1 MDSEPPV
8 EMYFFP
14 FVGGGHQ
21 IPMID
26 TARVFASHGAK
37 STILSTTLSNALR
50 FRNSIHRD
58 QTLNRRI
65 TIHVLDLPND
75 AAPPDTSM
83 SAAPFTDTSVFQQP
97 LKQFLTQYPPDCIVI
112 DIFHRWASDLI
123 DSLGIRRIVF
133 NGNGFFSRC
142 VMHNVSRF
150 RPHEKL
156 GSDSEPFVVPGLPD
170 RVELTKSQMPI
181 FSRNKSGPDKFG
193 QLEDKSFGVVVN
205 SFYELESKYADF
217 FKKELGKKAWGI
229 GPVSLCNRDEA
240 DKSERGQAA
249 SVDEEN
255 MKWCLNWLDSQ
266 EPNSVV
272 YISFGS
278 LARLSYK
285 QLIEIAHGLENSKQG
300 FVWVIGK
307 VFTSENENHEDEENW
322 LVGFEK
328 RMRESQRGV
337 VIRGWAPQILML
349 EHKSVGGFVSHCGW
363 NSTLESVCAGVPM
376 ITWPLSAEQFSN
388 EKLITDLLGIGVQ
401 VGSKEWASWNMER
414 KELIGREKVEDAVR
428 RVVGGGD
435 EAVEMRKRAR
445 DLAEKAKRAV
455 EEGGSSYAEV
465 DALISELKSLKEKN

>member
-26 TARVFASHGAK
+26 TARVIAAHGAK
-37 STILSTTLSNALR
+37 STILSTTLSNALH

-58 QTLNRRI
+58 QTLNRLI
-65 TIHVLDLPND
+65 SIHVLDLPND
-75 AAPPDTSM
+75 AVPPDTSM

-97 LKQFLTQYPPDCIVI
+97 LRHFLTQNPPDCIVI
-112 DIFHRWASDLI
+112 DVFHRWASDVI
-123 DSLGIRRIVF
+123 NSLGIRRIVF

-142 VMHNVSRF
+142 VMQNVGKF
-150 RPHEKL
+150 APQEKV
-156 GSDSEPFVVPGLPD
+156 GSDSEPFMVPGLPD
-170 RVELTKSQMPI
+170 RVEL
-181 FSRNKSGPDKFG
+181 RNLSCR
-193 QLEDKSFGVVVN
+193 
-205 SFYELESKYADF
+205 FYELESKYVDY
-217 FKKELGKKAWGI
+217 FKKDLGKKAWGI

-240 DKSERGQAA
+240 DKVERGQAA
-249 SVDEEN
+249 SVDEEKL
-255 MKWCLNWLDSQ
+255 KWCLDWLDSQ
-266 EPNSVV
+266 EPDSVV

-285 QLIEIAHGLENSKQG
+285 QLIEIAHGVVNSTNC
-300 FVWVIGK
+300 FVWVAGE
-307 VFTSENENHEDEENW
+307 VFKSENDGQSHEDEENW
-322 LVGFEK
+322 LLDFEK
-328 RMRESQRGV
+328 RMRESERGV

-349 EHKSVGGFVSHCGW
+349 EHKAVGGFVSHCGW

-388 EKLITDLLGIGVQ
+388 EKLITDVLGIGVQ

-414 KELIGREKVEDAVR
+414 KEVIGREKVEAAVR
-428 RVVGGGD
+428 KLVGGGD

-445 DLAEKAKRAV
+445 DLAEKAKKAV
-455 EEGGSSYAEV
+455 DEGGSSYAEV
-465 DALISELKSLKEKN
+465 DALISELRSLKKN